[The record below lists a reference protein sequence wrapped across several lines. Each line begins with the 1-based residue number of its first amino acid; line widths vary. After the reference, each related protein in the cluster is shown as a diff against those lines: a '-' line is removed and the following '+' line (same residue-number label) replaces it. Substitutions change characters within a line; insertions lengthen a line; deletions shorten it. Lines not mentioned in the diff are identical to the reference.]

1 MKVKPIYIYL
11 GAFIVFIT
19 AVIFFS
25 NTVKN
30 STQSNLSQ
38 SNKEMPDDQ
47 IHRGMSKEGGEELP
61 NKSNVMEEAK
71 AKLKALKEE
80 VEKNPNDTIKV
91 KEYAGIVQAHEPDEA
106 IKLYERILKAGPKR
120 KDILLELTFL
130 YYNKGDISK
139 AEAYNNKVLSLDKND
154 LLANYNTGGLAQAKG
169 DIKKAKEIW
178 AGISKKYPNTQIGQ
192 IAGELVK
199 QIEQLPKK

>member
-1 MKVKPIYIYL
+1 MKFKPIYIYL